1 MMWASTEIFGIVLA
15 ANPLK
20 EVSSKTLFTLHAGSV
35 DLPFTN
41 HMFMVML
48 AAILLMATFPLLV
61 RNRRDFVPRGFTN
74 VIETICM
81 FLRED
86 VARPFLKDRTDRYI
100 TSLWTLFFFILTLN
114 LLGMIPL
121 DRIIWLVSRK
131 ENHFGGAATANLYVT
146 GALALFSFMLF
157 HLAGIREKGFW
168 RYWATL
174 APKVPWPLMPFMFLM
189 ELLSTFVRM
198 FSLAIRLF
206 ANILAGHILLAV
218 ILGFIVIF
226 KTFLVAVPSILTTLA
241 MSFLELF
248 VAFLQAYIF
257 TFLTAIFI
265 GFAISEEH

>member
-1 MMWASTEIFGIVLA
+1 MWEPLVLFETLLG
-15 ANPLK
+15 ANPLE
-20 EVSSKTLFTLHAGSV
+20 EVASRTLFTVRAGGM
-35 DLPFTN
+35 DLAFTN
-41 HMFMVML
+41 HMFMVAL
-48 AAILLMATFPLLV
+48 SAVVLMVVMPLGV
-61 RNRRDFVPRGFTN
+61 RSRRGMVPRGFTN
-74 VIETICM
+74 VIETICL

-100 TSLWTLFFFILTLN
+100 GALWTMFFFILTMN
-114 LLGMIPL
+114 LLGMVPL
-121 DRIIWLVSRK
+121 DRLIWLITGK
-131 ENHFGGAATANLYVT
+131 ENHWSGAPTANLYVT
-146 GALALFSFMLF
+146 GALALFSFVLF
-157 HLAGIREKGFW
+157 HAAGMREKGFW

-174 APKVPWPLMPFMFLM
+174 SPKVPWPLMPFMFVM

-218 ILGFIVIF
+218 ILMFIVIF

-241 MSFLELF
+241 MSFLEIF